1 MADLLQRDDKATQW
15 KLTAVQYVI
24 VAILLVLVAGLW
36 RLQIINSQNY
46 RVLAEQNRVRK
57 VPVLAPRGKIV
68 DRENRLVVDNYVST
82 SCFLLREQTQN
93 MDADLPLIAGGLHMT
108 VEQIQYELRRFR
120 GQPKYEP
127 IPLKQDIT
135 PDEVEFIEA
144 HRNELP
150 ELETVQEPRRL
161 YPTNGFAAHLIGY
174 VGEVSEEM
182 LDNPKYEFYEP
193 GDVVG
198 KAGVEQSYDEIL
210 RGKDGSRDV
219 IVNSHGKE
227 IGQLGSEP
235 SEPGKTLRLTMDL
248 DLQKA
253 AEAALGD
260 RSGTMVAMDPRTGE
274 ILALVSHPA
283 FDPNEFAV
291 KIHRDEWNKLLN
303 DPHKPLMDKAI
314 QAQLAPGSTFKII
327 MSVAGLE
334 ENVAQKMH
342 VFCAGGAEFY
352 GHLFKCDK
360 RHGMVDIE
368 HAIPWSCD
376 TFYYTLAQRL
386 GIDTIAKYA
395 HELGLGQKTGI
406 DLPDEVSGTV
416 PSEEWKLKTFHEKW
430 YAGETISVGIGQGA
444 VAATPIQMLRALS
457 GVASGGALKRPH
469 VVFSDEQP
477 SNIAELF
484 PGSGDKNIP
493 LSSDNWEIIT
503 DGMAGALDP
512 SMGGT
517 AGASH
522 LEGIDFAGK
531 TGTAQ
536 VISHEGASHVN
547 AKSHSL
553 QPNSWFVGMV
563 PRRNPEIAV
572 VVLWENGDWGSNSA
586 KLAAQVI
593 TAYVDKQRRL
603 GNNIREVVAPAPAA
617 PAAPAAPQTTA
628 ANPAKPNQSK
638 PIQVKPVQAKPAPKA
653 AASKDT
659 AGLEDSMG
667 AVWSVAD
674 VDDGRMHGG
683 HFQLSDLTATPS
695 ASFKHHHPGGGR

>member
-1 MADLLQRDDKATQW
+1 MADLLQRDDKASQW

-24 VAILLVLVAGLW
+24 VAVLLVLVAGLW
-36 RLQIINSQNY
+36 RLQILDSTNY

-68 DRENRLVVDNYVST
+68 DRENRLIVDNYVST
-82 SCFLLREQTQN
+82 SCFLLREQSQTI
-93 MDADLPLIAGGLHMT
+93 DADLPLIANGLHMS
-108 VEQIQYELRRFR
+108 VEQIQSALRRFR
-120 GQPKYEP
+120 GQAKYEP

-135 PDEVEFIEA
+135 PDEVEFIES

-174 VGEVSEEM
+174 VGEVSEDM
-182 LDNPKYEFYEP
+182 LDNPKYEFYQP

-210 RGKDGSRDV
+210 RGTDGSRDV
-219 IVNSHGKE
+219 VVNSHGKE

-235 SEPGKTLRLTMDL
+235 SVPGKTLRLTMDL
-248 DLQKA
+248 DIQKA
-253 AEAALGD
+253 AEEALGD
-260 RSGTMVAMDPRTGE
+260 RSGAMIAWDPRTGE
-274 ILALVSHPA
+274 VLALVSHPA

-314 QAQLAPGSTFKII
+314 QAQLAPGSTFKVV

-334 ENVAQKMH
+334 EGVAQKMH

-360 RHGMVDIE
+360 HHGMVDIE
-368 HAIPWSCD
+368 HALPWSCD
-376 TFYYTLAQRL
+376 TFFYTLAQRL

-395 HELGLGQKTGI
+395 HELGLGYKTGI

-457 GVASGGALKRPH
+457 GVASGGILKRPH
-469 VVFSDEQP
+469 VVFHDEQP
-477 SNIAELF
+477 PNIDELF
-484 PGSGDKNIP
+484 PGSGDRTIP

-522 LEGIDFAGK
+522 LDGIDFAGK

-536 VISHEGASHVN
+536 VISHEGASHTN
-547 AKSHSL
+547 AKAHNL
-553 QPNSWFVGMV
+553 QPNSWFVGMT

-593 TAYVDKQRRL
+593 TAYVEKQRRL
-603 GNNIREVVAPAPAA
+603 SNNMREAAVPAPV
-617 PAAPAAPQTTA
+617 PQTTTTA
-628 ANPAKPNQSK
+628 TPPAT
-638 PIQVKPVQAKPAPKA
+638 KPAQPKPTSSDKKQA
-653 AASKDT
+653 PATKDT
-659 AGLEDSMG
+659 AALEEEMG
-667 AVWSVAD
+667 GVWSIGD
-674 VDDGRMHGG
+674 VDDGHMHGAK
-683 HFQLSDLTATPS
+683 FQLSELTQPATS
-695 ASFKHHHPGGGR
+695 GRHKRPGGGR

>member
-416 PSEEWKLKTFHEKW
+416 PSEEWKLKTFHEK
-430 YAGETISVGIGQGA
+430 
-444 VAATPIQMLRALS
+444 
-457 GVASGGALKRPH
+457 
-469 VVFSDEQP
+469 
-477 SNIAELF
+477 
-484 PGSGDKNIP
+484 
-493 LSSDNWEIIT
+493 
-503 DGMAGALDP
+503 
-512 SMGGT
+512 
-517 AGASH
+517 
-522 LEGIDFAGK
+522 
-531 TGTAQ
+531 
-536 VISHEGASHVN
+536 
-547 AKSHSL
+547 
-553 QPNSWFVGMV
+553 
-563 PRRNPEIAV
+563 
-572 VVLWENGDWGSNSA
+572 
-586 KLAAQVI
+586 
-593 TAYVDKQRRL
+593 
-603 GNNIREVVAPAPAA
+603 
-617 PAAPAAPQTTA
+617 
-628 ANPAKPNQSK
+628 
-638 PIQVKPVQAKPAPKA
+638 
-653 AASKDT
+653 
-659 AGLEDSMG
+659 
-667 AVWSVAD
+667 
-674 VDDGRMHGG
+674 
-683 HFQLSDLTATPS
+683 
-695 ASFKHHHPGGGR
+695 